1 MIVLEAAKAMCNMEG
16 LSTKDITQAVTALQT
31 FLTNPKT
38 VNKFAAIRVLNKLA
52 NKHPVVV
59 GICNTDMEA
68 LILDSNR
75 NIATLAI
82 TTLLKVIFLV
92 LITFCTDWQ

>member
-16 LSTKDITQAVTALQT
+16 LTTKEITTAVMALQT
-31 FLTNPKT
+31 FLTSPKP
-38 VNKFAAIRVLNKLA
+38 VHKFAAIRILNKLA

-59 GICNTDMEA
+59 AICNTDMEA
-68 LILDSNR
+68 LILDPNR

-82 TTLLKVIFLV
+82 TTLLKVCKL
-92 LITFCTDWQ
+92 